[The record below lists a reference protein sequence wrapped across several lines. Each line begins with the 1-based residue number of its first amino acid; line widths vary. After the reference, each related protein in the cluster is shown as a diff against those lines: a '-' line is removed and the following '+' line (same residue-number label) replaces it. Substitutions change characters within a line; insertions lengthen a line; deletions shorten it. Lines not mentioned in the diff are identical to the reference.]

1 MKKLM
6 IAGGRSGCGKTT
18 AVMGLTR
25 FLKEEGMTVQ
35 VYKTGPDYI
44 DPMFH
49 TAVSGRPCINLDP
62 WFLEEGTPGRSLRE
76 VFSAHAGGADFLLV
90 EAAMGLCDGI
100 TGQGTRGSA
109 LAVAQALDLPVLFL
123 ADGGDLPGAE
133 RYLRELPE
141 GIVRGVIIN
150 RPESGAAASGNPVS
164 GSPAGGGVKPSEVRK
179 HLPERLAGI
188 PVLGFLPELAG
199 GELKSRHLGLTIPE
213 DPEDAV
219 RAAVRGAEAFRSCTD
234 TDGIRQIA
242 GGKEAYRIAV
252 ARDEAF
258 SFIYEENLQ
267 ILKETGGEPVFF
279 SPLRDRELPS
289 GVSGLWLP
297 GGYPELCAEA
307 LSMNNAMREEIADA
321 VRRGL
326 PTVAECGG
334 FMYLMEDLESFSG
347 ETFEMCG
354 VIPGKAF
361 RTPKL
366 QRFGYIVLTAK
377 RDTLLLAE
385 GEQMRAHEFHYWDAE
400 YCGDAVRAEKASGKG
415 AWDCVAGS
423 RTLFAGYPH
432 IYLAGCPKAAERLA
446 EACRAW
452 QRAHRTER
460 P

>member
-25 FLKEEGMTVQ
+25 FLREEGMTVQ

-76 VFSAHAGGADFLLV
+76 VFSAHADGADLLLV

-109 LAVAQALDLPVLFL
+109 LAVAQALELPVLFL
-123 ADGGDLPGAE
+123 ADGGDLSGAE
-133 RYLRELPE
+133 QYLRDLPE
-141 GIVRGVIIN
+141 GIVQGVIIN
-150 RPESGAAASGNPVS
+150 RPEGGTAA
-164 GSPAGGGVKPSEVRK
+164 PSEVRK
-179 HLPERLAGI
+179 RLPETLAGI
-188 PVLGFLPELAG
+188 PVFGYLPELAG

-219 RAAVRGAEAFRSCTD
+219 RAAVRCAEGFRRCTD
-234 TDGIRQIA
+234 TGAIVRIA
-242 GGKEAYRIAV
+242 GGREAYRIAV

-267 ILKETGGEPVFF
+267 ILRETGGEPVFF

-289 GVSGLWLP
+289 GISGLWLP

-307 LSMNNAMREEIADA
+307 LSMNSAMRAEIADA

-377 RDTLLLAE
+377 RDTLLLAK

-432 IYLAGCPKAAERLA
+432 VYLAGCPKAAERLA

-452 QRAHRTER
+452 QSAHRTEQ